1 RARSLRTRRNAAG
14 GRGLLGHSTRG
25 REQVR
30 RLAGDGEEQPVG
42 HRIPHRRRGSGLRRQ
57 RCEDGGRRREGNRP
71 GQQQMTAHRTDLV
84 NGGAIAVISAGY
96 YIATFSIEE
105 TANIVTPR
113 TFPAIVG
120 IALIVLGLFLA
131 GRAVYRARKASLAEA
146 GPGNHI
152 NGTGAGNGAA
162 ASAGDS
168 AVSDETAGGPSLEA
182 PPEPAARKVV
192 FQFALFF
199 VYLAILIPVGF
210 LLSTVAFL

>member
-1 RARSLRTRRNAAG
+1 
-14 GRGLLGHSTRG
+14 
-25 REQVR
+25 
-30 RLAGDGEEQPVG
+30 
-42 HRIPHRRRGSGLRRQ
+42 
-57 RCEDGGRRREGNRP
+57 
-71 GQQQMTAHRTDLV
+71 
-84 NGGAIAVISAGY
+84 GGAIAVIGAVY
-96 YIATFSIEE
+96 YIATFSIQE

-131 GRAVYRARKASLAEA
+131 GQAVYSARKAALAEA
-146 GPGNHI
+146 RSGDHI

-162 ASAGDS
+162 ASAGES
-168 AVSDETAGGPSLEA
+168 AASAGKSAASAGKSAASAGKSAASAGKSAASDETAGGPSLET

-210 LLSTVAFL
+210 LLSTAAFLMGLTSIYSPQKWIRNLIFSIGFALVVYLAFVYGLAVYLPVGILG

>member
-1 RARSLRTRRNAAG
+1 
-14 GRGLLGHSTRG
+14 
-25 REQVR
+25 
-30 RLAGDGEEQPVG
+30 
-42 HRIPHRRRGSGLRRQ
+42 
-57 RCEDGGRRREGNRP
+57 
-71 GQQQMTAHRTDLV
+71 MTAHRTDLV
-84 NGGAIAVISAGY
+84 TGGAIAVIGAVY

-131 GRAVYRARKASLAEA
+131 GQAVYRARKAALAEA

-152 NGTGAGNGAA
+152 NGTGAGNGAVASAGESA
-162 ASAGDS
+162 ASAGESAASTGES

-210 LLSTVAFL
+210 LLSTVAFLMGVTSIYSPQKWIRNLIFSIGFALVVYVAFVYGLAVYLPIGILG

>member
-1 RARSLRTRRNAAG
+1 
-14 GRGLLGHSTRG
+14 
-25 REQVR
+25 
-30 RLAGDGEEQPVG
+30 
-42 HRIPHRRRGSGLRRQ
+42 
-57 RCEDGGRRREGNRP
+57 
-71 GQQQMTAHRTDLV
+71 MTAQRTDLIT
-84 NGGAIAVISAGY
+84 GGAIAVIGAVY
-96 YIATFSIEE
+96 YIATFSIQE

-131 GRAVYRARKASLAEA
+131 GQAVYRARKAALAEA

-162 ASAGDS
+162 ASAGESAASTGES

-210 LLSTVAFL
+210 LLSTVAFLMGVTSIYSPQKWIRNLIFSIGFALVVYLAFVYGLAVYLPVGILG

>member
-1 RARSLRTRRNAAG
+1 
-14 GRGLLGHSTRG
+14 
-25 REQVR
+25 
-30 RLAGDGEEQPVG
+30 
-42 HRIPHRRRGSGLRRQ
+42 
-57 RCEDGGRRREGNRP
+57 
-71 GQQQMTAHRTDLV
+71 MTAHRTDLV
-84 NGGAIAVISAGY
+84 TGGAIAVIGAVY

-131 GRAVYRARKASLAEA
+131 GQAVYRARKAALAEA

-162 ASAGDS
+162 ASAGES

-210 LLSTVAFL
+210 LLSTVAFLMGVTSIYSPQKWIRNLIFSIGFALVVYVAFVYGLAVYLPVGILG

>member
-1 RARSLRTRRNAAG
+1 
-14 GRGLLGHSTRG
+14 
-25 REQVR
+25 
-30 RLAGDGEEQPVG
+30 
-42 HRIPHRRRGSGLRRQ
+42 
-57 RCEDGGRRREGNRP
+57 
-71 GQQQMTAHRTDLV
+71 MTAHRTDLV
-84 NGGAIAVISAGY
+84 TGGAIAVIGAVY

-131 GRAVYRARKASLAEA
+131 GQAVYRARKAALAEA

-162 ASAGDS
+162 ASAGES
-168 AVSDETAGGPSLEA
+168 AASTGESAASDETAGGPSLEA

-210 LLSTVAFL
+210 LLSTVAFLMGVTSIYSPQKWIRNLIFSIGFALVVYVAFVYGLAVYLPVGILG

>member
-1 RARSLRTRRNAAG
+1 
-14 GRGLLGHSTRG
+14 
-25 REQVR
+25 
-30 RLAGDGEEQPVG
+30 
-42 HRIPHRRRGSGLRRQ
+42 
-57 RCEDGGRRREGNRP
+57 
-71 GQQQMTAHRTDLV
+71 MTAQRTDLIT
-84 NGGAIAVISAGY
+84 GGAIAVIGAVY
-96 YIATFSIEE
+96 YIATFSIQE

-131 GRAVYRARKASLAEA
+131 GQAVYRARKAALAEA

-162 ASAGDS
+162 ASAGESAASTGES

-210 LLSTVAFL
+210 LLSTVAFLMGVTSIYSPQKWIRNLIFSIGFALVVYVAFVYGLAVYLPVGILG